1 VNTPL
6 FPHVEI
12 RTGAGRRIVIDARGV
27 GPHIQGLAVN
37 GVTWRR
43 AWLPPDLLAWGG
55 HVEYQLGDGTAWT
68 ASPPMSYRD
77 GEAPAL
83 GYVTPLGVSTGNTF
97 QVGARNQTSE
107 PVTVPW
113 KLTVP
118 PGASV
123 SLTQGQFEVPA
134 DGTVSVPVT
143 VRATTNGVYPVTV
156 DFGHRQL
163 ATAYFAV
170 QGTDHTATGCTTLG
184 PVNQDCGLTQIEYA
198 NDGATVPVEVDG
210 VSGRRMVKAHDWGDY
225 RYLYFQVD
233 QRVVPGTGPYDATIT
248 VRYLDSGTD
257 TFVIQY
263 DSVTG
268 SYAEAKRV
276 TKTGTGT
283 WKDVTVEVK
292 DAKFAHRENG
302 RSDFRISSDGAGDAA
317 AETVA
322 SAGVTVVG
330 GDVLAIRQCPATTP

>member
-1 VNTPL
+1 
-6 FPHVEI
+6 
-12 RTGAGRRIVIDARGV
+12 
-27 GPHIQGLAVN
+27 
-37 GVTWRR
+37 
-43 AWLPPDLLAWGG
+43 
-55 HVEYQLGDGTAWT
+55 
-68 ASPPMSYRD
+68 
-77 GEAPAL
+77 
-83 GYVTPLGVSTGNTF
+83 
-97 QVGARNQTSE
+97 
-107 PVTVPW
+107 VTVPW

-143 VRATTNGVYPVTV
+143 VRATANGVYPVTV

-170 QGTDHTATGCTTLG
+170 QGTDHTATGCTRLG